1 MKPYAFFLDIDGT
14 IFDRD
19 CLPDRNVRA
28 IAEAR
33 RRGHL
38 FFLNTGRGYA
48 HIPAEVTRRI
58 RFDGFVCAL
67 GTYVRV
73 GDEVLL
79 NVPMP
84 RELTYRSAEMMLSH
98 PLGGRLQ
105 GEKYIFHVGHQG
117 EDGIRIMS
125 LEELDRYPDFICNK
139 ITFDG
144 HPRRAWLRELSKD
157 LRIYRF
163 PDYTEGGTR
172 GYDKA
177 TGIRCVLEHLGL
189 ERERPVAIG
198 DSRND
203 EDMLRDAGLA
213 VVPADGERAMRR
225 IADRVIGRCREGGV
239 GAFLEDFL
247 GMETGTDGRYTEE
260 NC

>member
-14 IFDRD
+14 LFDRGF
-19 CLPDRNVRA
+19 LPERNVSA

-48 HIPAEVTRRI
+48 HVPAEVRQRI
-58 RFDGFVCAL
+58 EFDGFVCAL

-79 NVPMP
+79 NVPMS
-84 RELTYRSAEMMLSH
+84 RALTYRSAEMMLAH
-98 PLGGRLQ
+98 PRGGRLQ
-105 GEKYIFHVGHQG
+105 GEKYIFHVGHPG
-117 EDGIRIMS
+117 EDGIQIRS
-125 LEELDRYPDFICNK
+125 LEELDRYPDFVCNK

-144 HPRRAWLRELSKD
+144 TPRRAWVRELSRT

-177 TGIRCVLEHLGL
+177 TGIRCVLERLGL
-189 ERERPVAIG
+189 ERAQSVAIG

-203 EDMLRDAGLA
+203 EDMLRYAGTA
-213 VVPADGERAMRR
+213 VVPENGEAEMKALAR
-225 IADRVIGRCREGGV
+225 RVIGNCRDGGV
-239 GAFLEDFL
+239 GAFLEEFL
-247 GMETGTDGRYTEE
+247 EL
-260 NC
+260 

>member
-14 IFDRD
+14 IFDRGL
-19 CLPDRNVRA
+19 LPERNVRA
-28 IAEAR
+28 IARAR
-33 RRGHL
+33 GRGHL

-48 HIPAEVTRRI
+48 HVPAEVLRRI

-79 NVPMP
+79 NVPMS
-84 RELTYRSAEMMLSH
+84 RALTYRAAEMMLAH
-98 PLGGRLQ
+98 PRGGRLQ
-105 GEKYIFHVGHQG
+105 GERYIFHVGHPG
-117 EDGIRIMS
+117 EDGIEILS
-125 LEELDRYPDFICNK
+125 LGELDRYPDFICNK

-144 HPRRAWLRELSKD
+144 MPREEWVRELSRT

-177 TGIRCVLEHLGL
+177 TGVRCVLERLGL
-189 ERERPVAIG
+189 ERERSVAIG

-203 EDMLRDAGLA
+203 EDMLRYAGTA
-213 VVPADGERAMRR
+213 VVPENGEAEMK
-225 IADRVIGRCREGGV
+225 ALAHRVIGPCRDGGV
-239 GAFLEDFL
+239 GAFLEEFL
-247 GMETGTDGRYTEE
+247 EL
-260 NC
+260 